1 MRKHLFDRSLY
12 LDALRQLKFIGVA
25 GTLLLSLEAVL
36 IPIGYLV
43 QSSQRHG
50 YTGIIAL
57 DAMDMHPLLIL
68 CFLILAPIMVLYLF
82 QFLNKRPACDF
93 YHALPNSRISLFFSF
108 FAAVLTWLTAAAV
121 VSTLL
126 SVASFSLLGAH
137 YSFNLPS
144 MLVLLFNTLAASLYV
159 AATFAVGMCVT
170 GTLFTNVTVSLL
182 LLLMPRLLL
191 AVFGATLQSLLP
203 AIPSLNFIPP
213 LDAQYNVVTNLIF
226 GIFTGDPKL
235 SFTFAQGGVY
245 TLCVGVLYTGAA
257 CWLFHRRK
265 SESAGKSAPNRAL
278 QTVYRLLIAMLIC
291 LIPCVMIIDSLLG
304 ESSMAADQQFLC
316 VVCYLGA
323 VFLYFLY
330 ELFTTRK
337 WRSLLQS
344 IPALGILLVM
354 NGLFIGGVTVAYYST
369 KSIQPD
375 AEDIQAVRFIEEDNT
390 NEYFS
395 AKTSSVRHTSSVIR
409 DVVSERL
416 AYTLS
421 LSSNSYNIKRN
432 TPGFVTEQVIV
443 YLRGR
448 TVHRNI
454 LLSSQD
460 LNAIAQELAKNP
472 TFQEAY
478 LKLPESPT
486 VNVDGLNRQQAD
498 TLYKT
503 LREEVASLDFT
514 SWYSYLTARPYG
526 NPVFTNGYDVSGHS
540 FLPSVMLYGSLGT
553 RSYQTAIPLG
563 TLLPKTSAQYM
574 QLSNESQSIDVLA
587 CLKRS
592 DWSEYDSLRVQA
604 LQFLDENG
612 RPRSFERY
620 FSGDML
626 QLLQEPLADLAGAL
640 EGLSNT
646 APDITKPLYG
656 LFLETREGERA
667 ILYRNAPDSALP
679 DFLQQFGKS

>member
-1 MRKHLFDRSLY
+1 
-12 LDALRQLKFIGVA
+12 
-25 GTLLLSLEAVL
+25 
-36 IPIGYLV
+36 
-43 QSSQRHG
+43 
-50 YTGIIAL
+50 
-57 DAMDMHPLLIL
+57 
-68 CFLILAPIMVLYLF
+68 
-82 QFLNKRPACDF
+82 
-93 YHALPNSRISLFFSF
+93 
-108 FAAVLTWLTAAAV
+108 
-121 VSTLL
+121 
-126 SVASFSLLGAH
+126 
-137 YSFNLPS
+137 
-144 MLVLLFNTLAASLYV
+144 
-159 AATFAVGMCVT
+159 
-170 GTLFTNVTVSLL
+170 
-182 LLLMPRLLL
+182 
-191 AVFGATLQSLLP
+191 
-203 AIPSLNFIPP
+203 
-213 LDAQYNVVTNLIF
+213 
-226 GIFTGDPKL
+226 
-235 SFTFAQGGVY
+235 
-245 TLCVGVLYTGAA
+245 
-257 CWLFHRRK
+257 
-265 SESAGKSAPNRAL
+265 
-278 QTVYRLLIAMLIC
+278 
-291 LIPCVMIIDSLLG
+291 
-304 ESSMAADQQFLC
+304 MAADQQFLC

-409 DVVSERL
+409 DVVAERL

-460 LNAIAQELAKNP
+460 LNTIAQELAKNP

-486 VNVDGLNRQQAD
+486 VNVDGLDSQQAD

-514 SWYSYLTARPYG
+514 SWYSYLTTRPYG
-526 NPVFTNGYDVSGHS
+526 VVFTNGHDVSGRS

-587 CLKRS
+587 RLKRS
-592 DWSEYDSLRVQA
+592 DWSEYDSLRVQV
-604 LQFLDENG
+604 LQFPNENG
-612 RPRSFERY
+612 HRRSFERY

-626 QLLQEPLADLAGAL
+626 QLLQDPLADLASDL
-640 EGLSNT
+640 EGLPNA

-656 LFLETREGERA
+656 FILETREGERA
-667 ILYRNAPDSALP
+667 ILYRNAPDGAIP

>member
-1 MRKHLFDRSLY
+1 M
-12 LDALRQLKFIGVA
+12 
-25 GTLLLSLEAVL
+25 
-36 IPIGYLV
+36 
-43 QSSQRHG
+43 
-50 YTGIIAL
+50 
-57 DAMDMHPLLIL
+57 
-68 CFLILAPIMVLYLF
+68 
-82 QFLNKRPACDF
+82 
-93 YHALPNSRISLFFSF
+93 
-108 FAAVLTWLTAAAV
+108 
-121 VSTLL
+121 
-126 SVASFSLLGAH
+126 
-137 YSFNLPS
+137 
-144 MLVLLFNTLAASLYV
+144 
-159 AATFAVGMCVT
+159 
-170 GTLFTNVTVSLL
+170 
-182 LLLMPRLLL
+182 
-191 AVFGATLQSLLP
+191 
-203 AIPSLNFIPP
+203 
-213 LDAQYNVVTNLIF
+213 
-226 GIFTGDPKL
+226 
-235 SFTFAQGGVY
+235 
-245 TLCVGVLYTGAA
+245 
-257 CWLFHRRK
+257 
-265 SESAGKSAPNRAL
+265 
-278 QTVYRLLIAMLIC
+278 
-291 LIPCVMIIDSLLG
+291 
-304 ESSMAADQQFLC
+304 
-316 VVCYLGA
+316 
-323 VFLYFLY
+323 
-330 ELFTTRK
+330 
-337 WRSLLQS
+337 
-344 IPALGILLVM
+344 
-354 NGLFIGGVTVAYYST
+354 
-369 KSIQPD
+369 
-375 AEDIQAVRFIEEDNT
+375 
-390 NEYFS
+390 
-395 AKTSSVRHTSSVIR
+395 
-409 DVVSERL
+409 
-416 AYTLS
+416 
-421 LSSNSYNIKRN
+421 
-432 TPGFVTEQVIV
+432 
-443 YLRGR
+443 
-448 TVHRNI
+448 HRNI

-460 LNAIAQELAKNP
+460 LNTIAQELAKNP

-503 LREEVASLDFT
+503 LREEGASLDFT